1 MTDSEEYRLRS
12 AAWPADIALLREVR
26 EAVFVIEQ
34 KVPIELEWDD
44 LDAVCEHV
52 LAIDN
57 ANRPI
62 GTGRL
67 SPDGLIGRM
76 AVLRTCRGM
85 GVGSAILRLLLAKA
99 TARKM
104 PQVILNAQI
113 SALTFYERFGFITE
127 GPEFMDAGIP
137 HRKMRLKI
145 YKYIRHS
152 S

>member
-1 MTDSEEYRLRS
+1 MTDAEKYRLRS
-12 AAWPADIALLREVR
+12 AAWPADKALLREVR

-67 SPDGLIGRM
+67 SPDGHIGRM
-76 AVLRTCRGM
+76 AVLRSYRGM
-85 GVGSAILRLLLAKA
+85 GVGGAMLRHLLAKA

-104 PQVILNAQI
+104 PRVMLNAQI
-113 SALTFYERFGFITE
+113 SALTFYQRFGFIAEGTE
-127 GPEFMDAGIP
+127 FLDAGIP
-137 HRKMRLKI
+137 HRRMRLKMN
-145 YKYIRHS
+145 RVE
-152 S
+152 

>member
-1 MTDSEEYRLRS
+1 MTDSEKYRLRS
-12 AAWPADIALLREVR
+12 AAWPADTALLREVR

-67 SPDGLIGRM
+67 SPDGHIGRM
-76 AVLRTCRGM
+76 AVLRSYRGI
-85 GVGSAILRLLLAKA
+85 GVGGAILRLLMAKA
-99 TARKM
+99 TSREM
-104 PQVILNAQI
+104 PQVMLNAQI

-127 GPEFMDAGIP
+127 GAEFMDAGIP
-137 HRKMRLKI
+137 HRKMRLKMN
-145 YKYIRHS
+145 RVGPT
-152 S
+152 

>member
-1 MTDSEEYRLRS
+1 MTDAEKYRLRS
-12 AAWPADIALLREVR
+12 AAWATDKALLREVR

-52 LAIDN
+52 MAIDN

-67 SPDGLIGRM
+67 SPDGHIGRM
-76 AVLRTCRGM
+76 AVLRSYRGM
-85 GVGSAILRLLLAKA
+85 GVGGAMLRHLLAKA

-104 PQVILNAQI
+104 PRVMLNAQI
-113 SALTFYERFGFITE
+113 SALTFYQRFGFIAEGTE
-127 GPEFMDAGIP
+127 FLDAGIP
-137 HRKMRLKI
+137 HRRMRLKMN
-145 YKYIRHS
+145 RVE
-152 S
+152 